1 MRERLGVVVGGTFN
15 DGLLV
20 RLDPDTDV
28 ESLRVGSFCVVEGRR
43 YRYFS
48 TLQDLRLHST
58 DNALM
63 ADPPRTLSPL
73 VRRALIG
80 VTTYATAHVKPM
92 LMIPIYDEHDLVVG
106 GEGPQ
111 PVKTI
116 PVHFAHMVRA
126 QPQDFVAVFG
136 EEREGTAHFA
146 IGTPLTMDIP
156 VCIDLNRLVERSTG
170 IFGSTGTGKSF
181 LTRILLAGIM
191 AKTRAVA
198 LVFDMHDEY
207 GSPQETEDKKW
218 VRGLRDLLGSTRVA
232 VFCLDDQKTRD
243 VDQHIVIGL
252 NHIEGED
259 ILLLREELGLPEGT
273 TEANLMVLER
283 HFGREHWLQAFLGL
297 DAGGLQELAQTANLH
312 VSSIQALHRK
322 LQRLA
327 GRPYVREHSS
337 FDQIDALL
345 GCLEQGR
352 HVIVQYGRYRTLL
365 DYLLVANIITRRVR
379 RRYEEWAERYWQ
391 TRDEAHRPHPLVI
404 TVEEAHKFLSPE
416 LAHQTIFGTIA
427 REMRKYF
434 VTLLIVDQR
443 PSGID
448 DEILSQIGTR
458 ISGRLNDQRDLEA
471 VLTGVADRKAVRSM
485 LTTLDT
491 KRQVVVFGHAV
502 PMPVQ
507 LRTRAYD
514 EEFYQTISRQTRS
527 PLTKSA
533 EEIIEEYWG

>member
-1 MRERLGVVVGGTFN
+1 VRHRLGLVVGGTFN
-15 DGLLV
+15 DGLVV
-20 RLDPDTDV
+20 RLDPDTDT
-28 ESLRVGSFCVVEGRR
+28 ESLRVGSFCVVEGER

-48 TLQDLRLHST
+48 TVQDLRLHST
-58 DNALM
+58 DNALA
-63 ADPPRTLSPL
+63 ADPPRLSPL
-73 VRRALIG
+73 VRRALAG
-80 VTTYATAHVKPM
+80 TATYATAHVKPM
-92 LMIPIYDEHDLVVG
+92 LMMPAYDENDIVTD

-111 PVKTI
+111 PVRTI
-116 PVHFAHMVRA
+116 PMHFARMVQA

-136 EEREGTAHFA
+136 EEREDNAHFA

-156 VCIDLNRLVERSTG
+156 VCIDLDRLVERSTG

-191 AKTRAVA
+191 TRTEAVA

-207 GSPQETEDKKW
+207 GSSQHTEDKVW
-218 VRGLRDLLGSTRVA
+218 VRGLRDLLGPTRVA
-232 VFCLDDQKTRD
+232 VFSLDERKSQD
-243 VDQHIVIGL
+243 VDHHIVIGL

-273 TEANLMVLER
+273 TETNILLLER
-283 HFGREHWLQAFLGL
+283 IFGREHWLRTFLGL
-297 DAGGLQELAQTANLH
+297 DADGLQELAQTGNLH
-312 VSSIQALHRK
+312 LSSIQALHRK

-327 GRPYVREHSS
+327 GRPYVREQSS
-337 FDQIDALL
+337 FDQIDAVLN
-345 GCLEQGR
+345 CLAQGR
-352 HVIVQYGRYRTLL
+352 HVLVQYGRYDSLL
-365 DYLLVANIITRRVR
+365 DYLLVANIITRRIR

-391 TRDEAHRPHPLVI
+391 TRDEADRPKPLVI

-416 LAHQTIFGTIA
+416 LARQTIFGTIA

-514 EEFYQTISRQTRS
+514 DKFYEAISRRLRS
-527 PLTKSA
+527 PRHRPA
-533 EEIIEEYWG
+533 DEVIADYWG